1 MLAIGKILKAHGIR
15 GEVKIESFLDSPDCF
30 ANVKNIFIDNN
41 HFEIDY
47 FSVIKGDFL
56 YVKFK
61 EISDMTQ
68 ANLFVGKTLYCDL
81 TDLPKLEEGSFYINE
96 IIGCKVFDGK
106 NEYGRIK
113 SVLQYGSSD
122 VMVCEKLGKKI
133 MFPWV
138 KALEA
143 KVDVDAKLFIV
154 NAERLAEVI
163 VYED

>member
-1 MLAIGKILKAHGIR
+1 MLAVGKILKAHGIR
-15 GEVKIESFLDSPDCF
+15 GEMKIESFLDSPDCF
-30 ANVKNIFIDNN
+30 TNVKRIFIDCNP
-41 HFEIDY
+41 FEIER
-47 FSVIKGDFL
+47 FSLFKGDYL
-56 YVKFK
+56 YIKLK

-68 ANLFVGKTLYCDL
+68 ANLYVGKTLYCDSS
-81 TDLPKLEEGSFYINE
+81 DLPKPDEGSFYINE
-96 IIGCKVFDGK
+96 IIGCKVSDGK

-122 VMVCEKLGKKI
+122 VMVCEKQGKTI

-138 KALEA
+138 KSLEA

>member
-61 EISDMTQ
+61 
-68 ANLFVGKTLYCDL
+68 NKTL
-81 TDLPKLEEGSFYINE
+81 F
-96 IIGCKVFDGK
+96 
-106 NEYGRIK
+106 
-113 SVLQYGSSD
+113 
-122 VMVCEKLGKKI
+122 
-133 MFPWV
+133 
-138 KALEA
+138 
-143 KVDVDAKLFIV
+143 
-154 NAERLAEVI
+154 
-163 VYED
+163 